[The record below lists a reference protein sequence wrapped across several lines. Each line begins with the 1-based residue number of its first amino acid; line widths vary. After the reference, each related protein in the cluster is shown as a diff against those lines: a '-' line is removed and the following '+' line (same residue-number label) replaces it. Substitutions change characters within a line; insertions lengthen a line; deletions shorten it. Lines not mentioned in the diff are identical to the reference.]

1 MTLRPR
7 STSPR
12 STSRSTLRSPVR
24 SVVENLLGG
33 DGQHRLWPGQSQSGR
48 VAVVR
53 GFDVG
58 SREFRGAIRDAAA
71 AQGWSS
77 IDLPVTPAFGALPAG
92 EVRLVVVA
100 RASLLP
106 LGERCAAHWGAH
118 LLGPA
123 VAVTDP
129 SVFSQRSAP
138 GLRATSA
145 AGARD
150 AVAARLSI
158 SGPARYRIGG
168 GPQIAAESLA
178 LEPSTAGILVESGT
192 REATG
197 LRMAERPLEFELDR
211 EAEAMLDGHPT
222 MLAPGRYTVTARPTA
237 FHRVVV
243 DHEPVGSPSLV

>member
-1 MTLRPR
+1 MTIRPR
-7 STSPR
+7 STSPG

-24 SVVENLLGG
+24 SVVENLLAGN
-33 DGQHRLWPGQSQSGR
+33 GQHRLWPGEPKSGR

-58 SREFRGAIRDAAA
+58 SREFRGAIRDAATA
-71 AQGWSS
+71 RGWSS
-77 IDLPVTPAFGALPAG
+77 IDVPVTPGFGALPAG

-118 LLGPA
+118 LLGPE
-123 VAVTDP
+123 VAITDP
-129 SVFSQRSAP
+129 SALSHCSVP
-138 GLRATSA
+138 GLRVTSA
-145 AGARD
+145 TGAHD

-168 GPQIAAESLA
+168 GPQITAESLA
-178 LEPSTAGILVESGT
+178 LEPSAAGILVESGT
-192 REATG
+192 PPTTG
-197 LRMAERPLEFELDR
+197 LRMAERPLDFELDR
-211 EAEAMLDGHPT
+211 EAEAVLDGHPT
-222 MLAPGRYTVTARPTA
+222 TLPPGRYTVTARPAA

-243 DHEPVGSPSLV
+243 DHEPVSSPSLV